1 MGDNYIGASC
11 LVEWLDDGTDNPENN
26 PFTAFIKFGSY
37 DDETATDAERV
48 ADLDV
53 FYYCDNLAEL
63 ETIYAGELACEFVI
77 VSYELVKGE

>member
-1 MGDNYIGASC
+1 MSGEYIGASC
-11 LVEWLDDGTDNPENN
+11 LVEWVGEDN
-26 PFTAFIKFGSY
+26 PFTVFIKFGSY

-53 FYYCDNLAEL
+53 FYYCDDLAEL

-77 VSYELVKGE
+77 VSYELVRGE

>member
-1 MGDNYIGASC
+1 MSDEYIGASC
-11 LVEWLDDGTDNPENN
+11 LVNYCDEPRPD
-26 PFTAFIKFGSY
+26 PFTVFVKFGSY
-37 DDETATDAERV
+37 DDVTATDAERV

-53 FYYCDNLAEL
+53 FYYVDDLAEL